1 MIKLTEAKIKE
12 IIAKKKAELDQLIID
27 VNAAIARK
35 NGEITALTDLIE
47 PDPPAEEEAVPTDQN
62 GKAPA
67 KAKSDPSKRPK
78 GQTSKA

>member
-1 MIKLTEAKIKE
+1 MIELSEAKIKV
-12 IIAKKKAELDQLIID
+12 IIAKKKAELDQLVID

-35 NGEITALTDLIE
+35 NGEIAALTNLIE

-67 KAKSDPSKRPK
+67 KAKSGSPKRPK
-78 GQTSKA
+78 SQTSKA